1 MERQND
7 FQNDEIEID
16 LKDLL
21 FEILIYWKWIVLA
34 TIITAGITF
43 AVSKFVIIPQYE
55 STSELYVLSKST
67 SITSLADIQ
76 TGTSLTNDY
85 IVVVKGASG
94 FRSGYR
100 KPWNKR
106 NIYIS

>member
-43 AVSKFVIIPQYE
+43 AVSKFVIYHSMSQHQNYM
-55 STSELYVLSKST
+55 SCQRVH
-67 SITSLADIQ
+67 Q
-76 TGTSLTNDY
+76 
-85 IVVVKGASG
+85 
-94 FRSGYR
+94 
-100 KPWNKR
+100 
-106 NIYIS
+106 

>member
-43 AVSKFVIIPQYE
+43 AVSKFVIIPQY
-55 STSELYVLSKST
+55 
-67 SITSLADIQ
+67 
-76 TGTSLTNDY
+76 
-85 IVVVKGASG
+85 
-94 FRSGYR
+94 
-100 KPWNKR
+100 
-106 NIYIS
+106 